1 MTEVQEEKLTKKKR
15 SPAELKAF
23 HQSRIAEIDREA
35 EVRIKRK
42 LIDTHHQ
49 LQQLAIASNGK
60 PYAQGIAKQAA
71 ECQALAAQIKVDIP
85 Q

>member
-1 MTEVQEEKLTKKKR
+1 MSEAKEEKPPKKKR
-15 SPAELKAF
+15 TPAELKAF
-23 HQSRIAEIDREA
+23 HQARIAEIDRES
-35 EVRIKRK
+35 EVKVK
-42 LIDTHHQ
+42 LKLTSTHLE
-49 LQQLAIASNGK
+49 LQRLAIASNGK